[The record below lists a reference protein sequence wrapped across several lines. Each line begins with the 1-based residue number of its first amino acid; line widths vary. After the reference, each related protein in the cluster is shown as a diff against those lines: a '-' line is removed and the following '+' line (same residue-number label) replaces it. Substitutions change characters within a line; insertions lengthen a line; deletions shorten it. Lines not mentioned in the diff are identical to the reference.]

1 MGIFDKKH
9 GGEKVDEAAD
19 LPAYERD
26 HSLDVEDGLF
36 ENADQLRRRLGNRQ
50 IQLIAIGGS
59 IGTAL
64 FGKYLTTFLEIQ
76 HIGLIVRQY
85 VPLSSKKLPKITG
98 LPSPADGAPETPTAL
113 CSAIVA

>member
-9 GGEKVDEAAD
+9 GGEKVDETAD

-64 FGKYLTTFLEIQ
+64 FGTYLRIVLEVQ
-76 HIGLIVRQY
+76 HVVLTIWQY
-85 VPLSSKKLPKITG
+85 VPQLLKHMKTNRAAKS
-98 LPSPADGAPETPTAL
+98 
-113 CSAIVA
+113 